1 MLKKLMA
8 LCLSL
13 FSLVFLVACAG
24 EGVKKTEEPQGGGEI
39 VVQTAW
45 GKSNVTKL
53 NQLTEEFT
61 KQTGIKVKYEESKG
75 WKEIKGNVEKAL
87 SAQAYPHM
95 VFAYNDHIASY
106 NRKRQNVVN
115 LKSFIENDNEF
126 KEVYEKQINA
136 NFKKETTYFE
146 PINKNLQ
153 GIFNL
158 PLLKSTEAIYYNKD
172 LLAEFGYKED
182 SAIKEKF
189 STWKGVHEFCEEVVN
204 HKLFKE
210 KELSAVYGYDSDA
223 NYFITEY
230 EQNGFEYTKY
240 IEEGADKGKGKVVF
254 KHGEAALE
262 SAEVKRLAELRAMF
276 EKRYFVTYA
285 TNGGDYASNLFKVKK
300 TLFNI
305 ASTGGVQHNVSFDE
319 NHKSNFNI
327 GVAPLP
333 QHDEFKGRAIQQG
346 PNIAMLD
353 KGATE
358 NAKTW
363 KLMKFLLSEK
373 VQLALSLHTG
383 YSSVLENVL
392 SSKDY
397 SDAIAELKKAD
408 VSTEDGIKSN
418 VLAQVFELYKT
429 ESSKYFTSPAFA
441 QSTVAREQIQL
452 AFPKIL
458 NSDKLEYKQK
468 NAEGIEEDVVVE
480 KADITP
486 EHIKRYIAYVLEFH
500 YNEID
505 VA

>member
-1 MLKKLMA
+1 MLKKIMA

-13 FSLVFLVACAG
+13 FSIIFLVACSDR
-24 EGVKKTEEPQGGGEI
+24 KKPGDQDNSAQGGEI

-53 NQLTEEFT
+53 KTLTEEFT

-115 LKSFIENDNEF
+115 LKSFIEGDATF
-126 KEVYEKQINA
+126 KEVYDKQLNE

-146 PINKNLQ
+146 PANKNLN

-158 PLLKSTEAIYYNKD
+158 PLLKSTEVIYYNKE
-172 LLAEFGYKED
+172 LLAEFGYTEE
-182 SAIKEKF
+182 SQIKEKF
-189 STWKGVHEFCEEVVN
+189 ATWKGVHDFCEEVVK
-204 HKLFKE
+204 HELFTKN
-210 KELSAVYGYDSDA
+210 ELNAVYGYDSDA

-230 EQNGFEYTKY
+230 EQNGFDYTKY
-240 IEEGADKGKGKVVF
+240 DENGKGKVVF
-254 KHGEAALE
+254 KHGEGAVE
-262 SAEVKRLAELRAMF
+262 SNEVKRLAQLREMF
-276 EKRYFVTYA
+276 RKKYFVTYA
-285 TNGGDYASNLFKVKK
+285 TNGGDYASNLFKQKK

-305 ASTGGVQHNVSFDE
+305 ASTGGVQHNVSINDQ
-319 NHKSNFNI
+319 HQSNFDI

-333 QHDEFKGRAIQQG
+333 QHDEFKGKAIQQG

-353 KGATE
+353 KGAKE

-363 KLMKFLLSEK
+363 QLMKFLLSEK

-383 YSSVLENVL
+383 YSSVLNSVL
-392 SSKDY
+392 K
-397 SDAIAELKKAD
+397 SDGYASAIEDLKKVD
-408 VSTEDGIKSN
+408 IKTEDGIKSN
-418 VLAQVFELYKT
+418 VLAQVFEIYKT

-441 QSTVAREQIQL
+441 QSTVAREQIAL
-452 AFPKIL
+452 ALPKIL
-458 NSDKLEYKQK
+458 NSDKLEYKKK
-468 NAEGIEEDVVVE
+468 NSAGVLEDVSIE
-480 KADITP
+480 ANSAT
-486 EHIKRYIAYVLEFH
+486 EEEIKQYIAWVLQYHF
-500 YNEID
+500 NEID
-505 VA
+505 IA